1 MIVKVP
7 EMPWY
12 GDTELALEFPESWEV
27 TTCRMNGQDAPKI
40 GDGEIR
46 AAFQNPIGTRRIAEL
61 AKGKKDVAIL
71 FDDLTR
77 PTRTDELVP
86 YVLEELKGGG
96 IKDENIRFIS
106 AIGAHG
112 AMRMMDYVKKL
123 GLDVVQKYPVYNHNP
138 YENCTYLGK
147 TDRGIEVSVNSD
159 FMACDLKIAVGG
171 LVPHPTAGFGG
182 GGKMVLPGVCSIDTI
197 HANHGGLGEM
207 SEDHNI
213 VLNAWGNVEDN
224 QMRLDIEEIARM
236 AGLDFSVNA
245 VMNLYRE
252 TTALFV
258 GDLVEAHRAG
268 VKLARKHYATPAPPQ
283 TADVVVS
290 NAYAKA
296 NEAAIA
302 VETGRKLLKE
312 EGGDL
317 VVACNITEG
326 QICHYL
332 ARSFGRTIGGRLY
345 GPRKNL
351 PERVKRMIALGP
363 YMDRAGLDWMGPQD
377 KITIINGWP
386 EIVDLL
392 QKSHGSGTRV
402 SVIPDA
408 TIQYFPQL
416 ERGGTEIFPAD

>member
-1 MIVKVP
+1 
-7 EMPWY
+7 MPWY
-12 GDTELALEFPESWEV
+12 GDTELALEFPDSWQV
-27 TTCRMNGQDAPKI
+27 NTCRMEGQDTPKI
-40 GDGEIR
+40 GDKEIR
-46 AAFQNPIGTRRIAEL
+46 AAFQNPIGTPRIAEL
-61 AKGKKDVAIL
+61 AKGKKDVVII

-77 PTRTDELVP
+77 PTKTDVLIP
-86 YVLEELKGGG
+86 YVLEELKEGG
-96 IKDENIRFIS
+96 IKDEGIRFIS

-112 AMRMMDYVKKL
+112 VMRMMDYAKKL
-123 GLDVVQKYPVYNHNP
+123 GLEVVQKYPVYNHNP

-147 TDRGIEVSVNSD
+147 TARGIEVSVNSE

-171 LVPHPTAGFGG
+171 VVPHPTAGFGG

-197 HANHGGLGEM
+197 NANHGGLGEM

-224 QMRLDIEEIARM
+224 RMRLDIEEIARM

-245 VMNLYRE
+245 VMNLHRD
-252 TTALFV
+252 TIGLFA
-258 GDLVEAHRAG
+258 GDLVEAHREA
-268 VKLARKHYATPAPPQ
+268 VKLARKVYTTPVPEA
-283 TADVVVS
+283 ADVVVS
-290 NAYAKA
+290 NAYGKA

-317 VVACNITEG
+317 VVTCNIPEG

-332 ARSFGRTIGGRLY
+332 ARSFGKTIGGRLY
-345 GPRKNL
+345 GQRKSL
-351 PERVKRMIALGP
+351 PERVKRMIAMGP

-377 KITIINGWP
+377 QIIIINSWQ
-386 EIVDLL
+386 EIIDLL
-392 QKSHGSGTRV
+392 KKSHGDGTKV

-416 ERGGTEIFPAD
+416 ERGETEIFPAD